1 MRITE
6 EKMVQF
12 KKYTTQSGEIRYQF
26 QTYLGKDPHTGKDKV
41 TRRRGFKTKSAA
53 RIAYSRLKVE
63 FFDKGEIKHNEK
75 ITFQQLFDEW
85 WKIYVTTV
93 RKSTTIRTAC
103 YFRNQILP
111 DFKDYYVDKITTK
124 DCQEFIIK
132 WFESGY
138 KSYNSAFKY
147 LKKILE
153 YARKQHYID
162 ANPCEDVIKP
172 QQQKPLHPKKN
183 YWTKEELEEFLN
195 AINKQKEFQQYT
207 YFRLLAF
214 TGIRKGE
221 SFALYWSDVD
231 FKNGILNISKTL
243 AQGKNGKMIEQLP
256 KTQAGIRKIPLD
268 KKTLET
274 LSEWKKKQV
283 SYFEFLNNKYC
294 KIKPDNQQLIF
305 TNTHNHYLIN
315 YTPKEWMDQIL
326 KRVDI
331 PRITIHG
338 LRHTHASLLY
348 ASGVDIKEAQLRLGH
363 SDLNTTMQ
371 IYTHVGDQQEK
382 MAVNK
387 LVNYVDF

>member
-1 MRITE
+1 
-6 EKMVQF
+6 MVQF
-12 KKYTTQSGEIRYQF
+12 KKYKTKNGETRYQF
-26 QTYLGKDPHTGKDKV
+26 QMYLGKDPHTGKDKV
-41 TRRRGFKTKSAA
+41 TRRRGFKTKSEAQ
-53 RIAYSRLKVE
+53 ITYSRLKVE
-63 FFDKGEIKHNEK
+63 FDNKGK
-75 ITFQQLFDEW
+75 IEQVKKMTFQELFDEW

-93 RKSTTIRTAC
+93 RKSTTIRTFS
-103 YFRNQILP
+103 YFKNKILP
-111 DFKDYYVDKITTK
+111 NLRDYYIDKITTK
-124 DCQEFIIK
+124 DCQELIIK
-132 WFESGY
+132 WYESGY
-138 KSYNSAFKY
+138 KSYNGTFKY
-147 LKKILE
+147 LKKIFE
-153 YARKQHYID
+153 YARKQRYIER
-162 ANPCEDVIKP
+162 NPCEDVIKP
-172 QQQKPLHPKKN
+172 KKQESLHPKKN
-183 YWTKEELEEFLN
+183 YWTKKELKQFLD
-195 AINKQKEFQQYT
+195 AIDKQKEFQQYT

-243 AQGKNGKMIEQLP
+243 AQGERGKMVEQLP
-256 KTQAGIRKIPLD
+256 KTKAGIRKIPLD

-283 SYFEFLNNKYC
+283 SYFDFLNNDCC

-305 TNTHNHYLIN
+305 ANTRNHYLIN

-348 ASGVDIKEAQLRLGH
+348 ASGVDVKEAQLRLGH

-371 IYTHVGDQQEK
+371 IYTHIDEQQEK
-382 MAVNK
+382 NAVNK
-387 LVNYVDF
+387 LISYADF